1 MQPADFNSYGSR
13 RGNDDVMV
21 RGTFAN
27 IRIKNL
33 MLGGEEGGN
42 TLYFGSARR
51 REKMAIYDAAM
62 KYKADGVPL
71 VVFAGK
77 EYGTGSSRDWA
88 AKGTNLL
95 GVKAVVAESFERIH
109 RSNLV
114 GMGVLPLQFKDG
126 ENAQTLGLDGIGD
139 LRHHR
144 PQRRRAQDRDRD
156 RAPSADG
163 SEKRFEV
170 QGAAADAEGS
180 RVLPPRRHPALRAAP
195 AGGEEGGV
203 TAGTRSPL
211 AQSATAFGGTR
222 TDGSQRAASAVR
234 GCRTPS
240 RARIEEVTQL
250 QLRLPARAGQ
260 SATRRPRSRQPVST
274 VVDLR
279 RCRAAD
285 RRRRRSARR

>member
-1 MQPADFNSYGSR
+1 
-13 RGNDDVMV
+13 
-21 RGTFAN
+21 
-27 IRIKNL
+27 
-33 MLGGEEGGN
+33 
-42 TLYFGSARR
+42 
-51 REKMAIYDAAM
+51 M

-95 GVKAVVAESFERIH
+95 GVKAVIAESFERIH

-126 ENAQTLGLDGIGD
+126 ENAQTLGLDGSETFDMTGLHD
-139 LRHHR
+139 GAR
-144 PQRRRAQDRDRD
+144 QDRHRD
-156 RAPSADG
+156 RAHARDG

-203 TAGTRSPL
+203 TAGRRGACPRAAAIAPAFPRSEIEAAFASAVSTSRIPPRGCVVDCSFGFQRPARWSAATRPSSIAPAGL
-211 AQSATAFGGTR
+211 DVVDAAPH
-222 TDGSQRAASAVR
+222 RAAS
-234 GCRTPS
+234 
-240 RARIEEVTQL
+240 
-250 QLRLPARAGQ
+250 
-260 SATRRPRSRQPVST
+260 RPRH
-274 VVDLR
+274 
-279 RCRAAD
+279 
-285 RRRRRSARR
+285 RSARR